1 MIGDK
6 VEGYTIIESTV
17 IGNAKFVVGENPQN
31 PIVPYVTWQANM
43 KNAPH
48 SYFWGHYY
56 GDKITALAD
65 YGDRITQEAQY
76 LKSFQEKKAKEKPAV
91 EPER

>member
-6 VEGYTIIESTV
+6 VESYIIIESTV

-31 PIVPYVTWQANM
+31 PIAPYVTWQANM
-43 KNAPH
+43 KNDPH

-56 GDKITALAD
+56 GDKNTAMAD
-65 YGDRITQEAQY
+65 YGDRISQEAQY
-76 LKSFQEKKAKEKPAV
+76 LKSFQKKKEKPAPQ
-91 EPER
+91 PER